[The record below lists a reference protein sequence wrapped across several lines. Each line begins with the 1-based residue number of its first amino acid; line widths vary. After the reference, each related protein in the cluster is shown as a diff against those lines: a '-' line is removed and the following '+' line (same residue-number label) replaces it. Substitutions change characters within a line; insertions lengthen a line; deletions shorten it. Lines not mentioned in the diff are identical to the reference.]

1 MNWNGAHFHL
11 VLNHLPIIGT
21 FVGLI
26 LLVAA
31 MLLRSDTL
39 KRTALIAFVSTA
51 ILTLPSYLTGESAE
65 HAIIGL
71 PGIERDLIETHQDAA
86 LIASLAVGILGAVA
100 AYGFVRYRRAKII
113 PQWFIVAVLALAVL
127 GGGLMLRAGNLGGQI
142 RHTEIRAAFQPLA
155 RTTP

>member
-26 LLVAA
+26 LLIAA

-39 KRTALIAFVSTA
+39 KRTALVAFVSTA
-51 ILTLPSYLTGESAE
+51 ILTVPSYLTGESAE
-65 HAIIGL
+65 HAVIGL

-86 LIASLAVGILGAVA
+86 LIASIVVCVLGAVA
-100 AYGFVRYRRAKII
+100 AYGFARYRRAENL
-113 PQWFIVAVLALAVL
+113 PRWLIVAVLALAVL
-127 GGGLMLRAGNLGGQI
+127 GGGLMLWAGNLGGQI
-142 RHTEIRAAFQPLA
+142 RHTEIRADFQPPA
-155 RTTP
+155 GS